1 MTVHPPVEQPPV
13 LHPPVEQPPD
23 PHPPEQADPE
33 ELLHA
38 MPPLLSAM

>member
-33 ELLHA
+33 ELLQA
-38 MPPLLSAM
+38 MPFVLSAM